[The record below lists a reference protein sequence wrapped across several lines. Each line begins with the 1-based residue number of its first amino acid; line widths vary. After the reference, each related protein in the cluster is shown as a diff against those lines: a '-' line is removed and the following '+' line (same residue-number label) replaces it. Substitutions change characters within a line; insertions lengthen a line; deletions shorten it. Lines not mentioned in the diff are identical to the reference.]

1 MTLIYPESTPSFG
14 NTKVKAV
21 ATIASDAAPSLATEV
36 NAVSSLDVSC
46 FIRDW
51 NPEITSNS
59 GTAPPRLC
67 TKTSMPQEGTS
78 QFSAVELR
86 YVYDPQAADS
96 TDENKAKA
104 LFVQGTTHK
113 FVVRKGLDAQSTA
126 FAASQRVEVWEMR
139 AGRQNKVRSG
149 DDEFAEFEISQM
161 FYPIEA
167 PTDGVIAA

>member
-21 ATIASDAAPSLATEV
+21 TTIASDAAPSLATEV
-36 NAVSSLDVSC
+36 NAVTSLDVSC

-78 QFSAVELR
+78 H
-86 YVYDPQAADS
+86 VYDPQAADS